1 MAAHATPMT
10 TSETRSH
17 WQWVHVWSQAVLH
30 PSVRSFE
37 RILSDSRIQY
47 SRAYLWVFIS
57 VFLAMG
63 AGVTFLFLGQDGA
76 LAEQFG
82 SVGAALVFG
91 VLPAAFLFAVLGGGA
106 WVLLTEIWAATL
118 DALIGAPPDDGQ
130 AYERL
135 LYAFSA
141 FLAPL
146 VGLSVLAAL
155 FASFR
160 TPAFHLAQAALC
172 LYGLV
177 LAAMAA
183 KAVYRASWLR
193 TVLCVLLGAVP
204 LALLLAAATM
214 VLASWAQA
222 G

>member
-1 MAAHATPMT
+1 MT
-10 TSETRSH
+10 TQATRRD
-17 WQWVHVWSQAVLH
+17 WQWLHVWSQAVLH
-30 PSVRSFE
+30 ASGRAFE
-37 RILSDSRIQY
+37 RILSNLSILY
-47 SRAYLWVFIS
+47 SRAYLWVFVS

-63 AGVTFLFLGQDGA
+63 AGVTLLFLGQDGA

-82 SVGAALVFG
+82 SMTAALVFG

-106 WVLLTEIWAATL
+106 WVLLTEIWAAAV
-118 DALIGAPPDDGQ
+118 DALIGAPPEDGI
-130 AYERL
+130 AYSRL

-160 TPAFHLAQAALC
+160 VPAFHLVQAGLC
-172 LYGLV
+172 VYALV
-177 LAAMAA
+177 LAAIAA
-183 KAVYRASWLR
+183 RAVYRASWMR
-193 TVLCVLLGAVP
+193 TVTCVLLGAVP
-204 LALLLAAATM
+204 LALLLAGATM
-214 VLASWAQA
+214 VLATWAQA